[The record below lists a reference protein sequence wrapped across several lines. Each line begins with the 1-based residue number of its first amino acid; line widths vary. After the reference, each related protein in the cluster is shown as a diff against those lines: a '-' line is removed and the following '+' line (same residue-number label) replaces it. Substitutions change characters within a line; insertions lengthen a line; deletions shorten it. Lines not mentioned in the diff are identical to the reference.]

1 MNFENPTFD
10 ETNWGWGCYFDALGR
25 LQKEQYDKKEKEKA
39 KRTQVD
45 FVSGSVLKR
54 PAIAPAVELVYL
66 SVSLFV
72 RLSEHMPDD
81 HYVDGG
87 QTSLDSIQ
95 YRLALVVC

>member
-1 MNFENPTFD
+1 M
-10 ETNWGWGCYFDALGR
+10 GWDCYFDALGR

-45 FVSGSVLKR
+45 FVSGSALKR
-54 PAIAPAVELVYL
+54 PAIVLVCL

-81 HYVDGG
+81 HYMDGG
-87 QTSLDSIQ
+87 QTSLVSIQ
-95 YRLALVVC
+95 YRLAFVVC